1 MNNTRHWSGARIL
14 TSHVLFILLTLVIWG
29 LGGMHRSLAD
39 EGMWLFNDLPK
50 KSLQEMHGFTP
61 SEDWLKHVMLSSV
74 RFNSGGSA
82 SFVSS
87 TGLVITNHHVASDT
101 LHKIST
107 AENDYLKDGFFA
119 KSLADEV
126 PAPDL
131 ELNQLV
137 SIDDVSERVKKA
149 VSKDLSTEEAFKARM
164 AVMADI
170 EKESLDATG
179 FRSDVITLFGGAR
192 YHLYRY
198 KKYTDV
204 RVVWA
209 PEAAIA
215 AFGGDADNFE
225 YPRYCLDVSIFRAY
239 EDGKPAKID
248 HYLKWSPRGAG
259 KDELVFVSGNPG
271 RTQRS
276 FTVAA
281 LKYLRDN
288 RLPYMLDYLRR
299 REIALQQ
306 FGLESEEAERR
317 ARDERHGI
325 ENSRKAYVGML
336 QGLQEPSFF
345 AKRGAME
352 TELRAQVAS
361 RPDLK
366 PLEGAWKTIEE
377 TVQRRKELLGLS
389 ASFSSD
395 LYTAAEQVF
404 YLVMEDQK
412 PSPERLREYRD
423 SARESLEQQLF
434 SPAPI
439 YDDLER
445 ANLADAIARIVEK
458 RGGDDPLVT
467 NVLAGKGPKER
478 AAELVRSTK
487 MGDPAV
493 RRELV
498 KGGVSA
504 VTSSTDSMIVLARSM
519 EEEFRR
525 LRKLV
530 DEIDELERQAYAKI
544 DEATIAIKG
553 TSGYPDATF
562 TLRLAFGTVKGYQEE
577 GNEIPPWTTFAGA
590 VEHEKVHRQRAPWKF
605 PDSWE
610 LAFASKKLALDTPFD
625 FVCTADI
632 IGGNSGSPVINKA
645 GEFVGIIFD
654 GNIQSLTSD
663 FVYSDEVGRAV
674 SVHSSAI
681 QEALRKV
688 YGAESL
694 AEELGR

>member
-1 MNNTRHWSGARIL
+1 MNIRQRRSWAHWFAPRIL
-14 TSHVLFILLTLVIWG
+14 FIWSTSVIWG
-29 LGGMHRSLAD
+29 LGSMHRSLAD

-50 KSLQEMHGFTP
+50 KSLQETHGFTP
-61 SEDWLKHVMLSSV
+61 SDEWLKHVMLSSV

-107 AENDYLKDGFFA
+107 AENDYLKDGFIA

-137 SIDDVSERVKKA
+137 SIEDVTERVKKA
-149 VSKDLSTEEAFKARM
+149 VSKDLSTADAFKARM
-164 AVMADI
+164 AVMANI

-239 EDGKPAKID
+239 ENGKPAKID

-281 LKYLRDN
+281 LKYLRDY

-306 FGLESEEAERR
+306 FGLESEETERR

-345 AKRGAME
+345 VRRESME
-352 TELRAQVAS
+352 KELRAQVAS
-361 RPDLK
+361 RPELK
-366 PLEGAWKTIEE
+366 PLEEAWTTIEE
-377 TVQRRKELLGLS
+377 TAKQRRELLGMS
-389 ASFSSD
+389 ASFSAD
-395 LYTAAEQVF
+395 LYAAAEQVF
-404 YLVMEDQK
+404 YLVNEDQK
-412 PSPERLREYRD
+412 PSSERLREYRD

-445 ANLADAIARIVEK
+445 ANLADAIARMVEK
-458 RGGDDPLVT
+458 RGGDDPLVIK
-467 NVLAGKGPKER
+467 VLAGKGPKER
-478 AAELVRSTK
+478 AAELVAGTK
-487 MGDPAV
+487 MKDPAV

-504 VTSSTDSMIVLARSM
+504 VNGSNDAMLQLVRTM
-519 EEEFRR
+519 EDEFRR
-525 LRKLV
+525 LRKLT
-530 DEIDELERQAYAKI
+530 DELDELDRQAYAKI
-544 DEATIAIKG
+544 NEATIAIKG

-577 GNEIPPWTTFAGA
+577 GKEIPPWTTFGGA
-590 VEHEKVHRQRAPWKF
+590 LEHEKVHRQRAPWKF

-610 LAFASKKLALDTPFD
+610 LAFASNKLSLNTPFD

-632 IGGNSGSPVINKA
+632 IGGNSGSPVINKQ

-663 FVYSDEVGRAV
+663 FIYSDEMGRAV

-681 QEALRKV
+681 QEALRNV
-688 YGAESL
+688 YGAESI
-694 AEELGR
+694 ANELGR